1 MNAPNVPLR
10 LDLSFELP
18 GSPEQVWDA
27 IATSGGI
34 SSWFIDT
41 EIDERLGG
49 AVRFSMGPEAESA
62 GSITGWDP
70 PHRVAYVE
78 PEWADLS
85 GHGGAAV
92 TPLTTEFL
100 VEAQSGGTCVVRVV
114 SSAFGTGAEWEREFF
129 AEMERGWPPFFANLR
144 LYLAEF
150 AGQRA
155 TTLRVSVERPGCS
168 AEALFAGL
176 RTALGAEEPGQPID
190 AQGLRGELASV
201 TDAGIVVRV
210 TEPERGYFLFSSHE
224 SEAGATFWLAGYLFS
239 AGAAAYVERERQGW
253 QEWLGRVP
261 VETVGAAARG

>member
-1 MNAPNVPLR
+1 MNAPNVALR

-27 IATSGGI
+27 VATAGGI

-41 EIDERLGG
+41 EMDERLGG
-49 AVRFSMGPEAESA
+49 VVRFLMGPESESA

-78 PEWADLS
+78 PDWADLT

-114 SSAFGTGAEWEREFF
+114 TSAFGTGAEWEGEFF
-129 AEMERGWPPFFANLR
+129 AEMERGWAPFFENLR

-155 TTLRVSVERPGCS
+155 STLRVSVERPGCS
-168 AEALFAGL
+168 AAAVLAAVRAGL
-176 RTALGAEEPGQPID
+176 GADEPGQPID
-190 AQGLRGELASV
+190 GRGLRGELASV
-201 TDAGIVVRV
+201 SDAGIVVRV
-210 TEPERGYFLFSSHE
+210 TGPERGYFLFSSHE
-224 SEAGATFWLAGYLFS
+224 SADGAMVWLAGYLFS

-253 QEWLGRVP
+253 LEWLGALE
-261 VETVGAAARG
+261 VETVEAPARG